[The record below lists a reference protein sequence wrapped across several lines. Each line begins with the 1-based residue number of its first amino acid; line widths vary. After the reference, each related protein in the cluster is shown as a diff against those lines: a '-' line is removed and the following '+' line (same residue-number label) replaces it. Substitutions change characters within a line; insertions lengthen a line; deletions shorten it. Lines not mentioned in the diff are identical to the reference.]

1 MAYPVGSGEG
11 PIMESLNAILTDC
24 FFEIIE
30 VSWIK
35 DASLRRRAGEL
46 LTSSGI
52 EVRYGAYPRLL
63 SQSLSLNCLD
73 EHHRRRAV
81 VEMCDGIDEALEL
94 GAKQFG
100 LMSGPYEGD
109 VTALAC
115 MNALEQSLVEICA
128 YASRH
133 DVKVLLEPFDRTV
146 DKKCL
151 IGPVDTVREISERV
165 AESHQNFG
173 LIIDLSHIPL
183 LGESPSQALRPVA
196 KYVSHAHIGN
206 CCLSPPEDPAYGDKH
221 PRFGYPNGVN
231 DVNEI
236 AEFMQELFRI
246 GYLQCDGN
254 EPKGI
259 SFEIK
264 PIGDENSAVM
274 IAGAKR
280 KLCAAWNHLA
290 TTYLSGSR
298 LADCS
303 SLKTGNI

>member
-11 PIMESLNAILTDC
+11 PIIESLNAILTDC

-30 VSWIK
+30 VSWFKNAI
-35 DASLRRRAGEL
+35 LRRRAAQL

-63 SQSLSLNCLD
+63 TQALSLNSLV
-73 EHHRRRAV
+73 EHCRRRAV
-81 VEMCDGIDEALEL
+81 VDMCHGIDEALEL

-109 VTALAC
+109 AKALAC
-115 MNALEQSLVEICA
+115 MDALEQSLIEICE

-151 IGPVDTVREISERV
+151 IGPVDSVREIPERV
-165 AESHQNFG
+165 AKYHQNFG
-173 LIIDLSHIPL
+173 LTIDLSHIPL

-206 CCLSPPEDPAYGDKH
+206 CCLSPPDDPAYGDKH

-231 DVNEI
+231 DVKQI
-236 AEFMQELFRI
+236 AEFLQELFDI
-246 GYLQCDGN
+246 GYLQRAGN
-254 EPKGI
+254 EPKGV

-264 PIGDENSAVM
+264 PVGDEDSAVM

-280 KLCAAWNHLA
+280 KLCAAWNYLA
-290 TTYLSGSR
+290 ATYLS
-298 LADCS
+298 
-303 SLKTGNI
+303 